1 MTAPPNLKDP
11 EERAAY
17 KRELRGVYRG
27 WRILG
32 LAIVCI
38 GVVWLFVRGVGFDGV
53 SITLL
58 AVGWAILIGVIVART
73 RYHRRRISGE

>member
-1 MTAPPNLKDP
+1 MTVRPNLTDP

-17 KRELRGVYRG
+17 KRELRRIYRG

-32 LAIVCI
+32 LAIVCA
-38 GVVWLFVRGVGFDGV
+38 GLVWLFVRGVGFDGV

-73 RYHRRRISGE
+73 RYHRRRMR

>member
-1 MTAPPNLKDP
+1 MTVRPNLTDP
-11 EERAAY
+11 EERAAD
-17 KRELRGVYRG
+17 KRELRRIYRG

-32 LAIVCI
+32 LAIVCA
-38 GVVWLFVRGVGFDGV
+38 GLVWLFVRGVGFDGV

-73 RYHRRRISGE
+73 RYHRRRMR

>member
-1 MTAPPNLKDP
+1 MTVRPNLTDP

-17 KRELRGVYRG
+17 KRELRRIYRG

-32 LAIVCI
+32 LAIACA
-38 GVVWLFVRGVGFDGV
+38 GLVWLFVRGVGFDGV

-73 RYHRRRISGE
+73 RYHRRRMR